1 MLHSRTRY
9 RPVIPRSH
17 GNLGKPALGSPIKIQ
32 RTPRVVM
39 SLSFNNAADE
49 KFNVPCSLFEV
60 VCFPSENGVV
70 KLSTEPRI
78 VAMRPMP

>member
-1 MLHSRTRY
+1 
-9 RPVIPRSH
+9 
-17 GNLGKPALGSPIKIQ
+17 
-32 RTPRVVM
+32 
-39 SLSFNNAADE
+39 
-49 KFNVPCSLFEV
+49 LFEV